1 MIYNVTFKSFWK
13 VSVRKKMN
21 EEGIKRHME
30 KEKSFLIETGKIAV
44 PVTLQV
50 MLQSSFSIVD
60 QIMIGQLGSV
70 SIAGIGLVGKF
81 TSIFNVLT
89 AAIASVAGI
98 MIAQYIGKKEEREV
112 GRSFYVN
119 LFVAM
124 AVAAVFT
131 VICLLFPGQI
141 LDIYTKDPETKVV
154 AEGYMRIVALGYFP
168 IVGGSLLSTVLRC
181 MEKASLPMYASFAAV
196 ILNTVLNY
204 ILIFGKCG
212 VTPLG
217 VNGAAVAT
225 IVAQTV
231 NFVVILLLYLKHSHS
246 QGQRLYFGVQ
256 LGAAG
261 KQQYLAMLLPV
272 LLNEFLW
279 SMGENVYAA
288 IYGRMG
294 TADCAAM
301 TLTNPIQGLM
311 IGALSGISQAAGI
324 IIGKE
329 LGRKEYDR
337 AYRESKKLMFYGL
350 CGSAVLSLLLF
361 VLNPLYVSIYQV
373 EDAVKLTAQ
382 QVLIAF
388 AIISPVKVQNMI
400 LGGGILRSGG
410 KTNYILAIDLIG
422 TWCVGV
428 PVGLLTAFVWKLPI
442 PYVYFLLSLE
452 ECVRLAIS
460 LAVFK
465 RRGWMQ
471 SFASTDAG

>member
-1 MIYNVTFKSFWK
+1 
-13 VSVRKKMN
+13 
-21 EEGIKRHME
+21 ME
-30 KEKSFLIETGKIAV
+30 KENSFLAETGKIAI
-44 PVTLQV
+44 PVALQV
-50 MLQSSFSIVD
+50 MLQSSFSMVD

-70 SIAGIGLVGKF
+70 SIAAIGLAGKF

-89 AAIASVAGI
+89 TAVASVAGI
-98 MIAQYIGKKEEREV
+98 MIAQYMGKKEEKEV

-119 LFVAM
+119 LVVAL

-131 VICLLFPGQI
+131 VICLAFPGQI
-141 LDIYTKDPETKVV
+141 LDIYTKDPETKAV
-154 AEGYMRIVALGYFP
+154 AVGYMRIVAASYFP
-168 IVGGSLLSTVLRC
+168 IVGASLLSTVLRC
-181 MEKASLPMYASFAAV
+181 MGKASLPMYASFAAV
-196 ILNTVLNY
+196 MLNTGLNY

-212 VTPLG
+212 VSSLG

-225 IVAQTV
+225 ILSQAA
-231 NFVVILLLYLKHSHS
+231 NFIVILLLYLKYSRN
-246 QGQRLYFGVQ
+246 QGKRLPFSLH

-261 KQQYLAMLLPV
+261 KQQYLAMLLPL
-272 LLNEFLW
+272 LLNELLW
-279 SMGENVYAA
+279 SIGENVYAA

-301 TLTNPIQGLM
+301 TLINPIQGLM

-329 LGRKEYDR
+329 LGKQEEEQ
-337 AYRESKKLMFYGL
+337 AYRKAKKLMCYGL
-350 CGSAVLSLLLF
+350 CCSAVLSLLL
-361 VLNPLYVSIYQV
+361 LLLKNLYVSIYQV

-382 QVLIAF
+382 QILIAF

-410 KTNYILAIDLIG
+410 KTNYTLAIDLIG

-428 PVGLLTAFVWKLPI
+428 PVGLLTAFVLKLPI
-442 PYVYFLLSLE
+442 PYVYFFLSLE
-452 ECVRLAIS
+452 ECVRLIIS
-460 LAVFK
+460 LVVFK

-471 SFASTDAG
+471 SLKAQEEI